1 MQVRVYLHFPF
12 LFYIFYPDSFLITI
26 QMVSEAI
33 VWYGMPR
40 NGKSLLNDTNIFMEM
55 ELLPL

>member
-1 MQVRVYLHFPF
+1 MQVRVYLHFLF
-12 LFYIFYPDSFLITI
+12 LFYIFYSDSFLITI

-55 ELLPL
+55 GLVPL

>member
-1 MQVRVYLHFPF
+1 MQVRVYLHFLF
-12 LFYIFYPDSFLITI
+12 LFYIFYSDSFLIAI

-55 ELLPL
+55 GLVPL